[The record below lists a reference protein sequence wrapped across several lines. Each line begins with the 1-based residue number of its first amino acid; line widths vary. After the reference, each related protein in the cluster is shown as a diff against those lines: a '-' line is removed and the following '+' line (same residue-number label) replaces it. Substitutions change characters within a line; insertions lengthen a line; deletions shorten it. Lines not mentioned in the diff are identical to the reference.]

1 MSDYCLAQLKT
12 SLLVK
17 HLNELN
23 ALWEEHIVL
32 QRIYELDE
40 EYAQTGEYQE
50 RSAGQEQLLQQ
61 LLENG
66 DKQQRRDAL
75 IDFDSVNGSEL
86 SAAKKYFYL
95 AGMKDAMR
103 MFNVSNWNPGDI
115 PLGF

>member
-1 MSDYCLAQLKT
+1 MSDYHLAQLKT
-12 SLLVK
+12 VLLLK

-40 EYAQTGEYQE
+40 KYSQTGEYQE
-50 RSAGQEQLLQQ
+50 RSTEQEQLFHQ
-61 LLENG
+61 LLESE

-75 IDFDSVNGSEL
+75 IEFDSVNGSEL
-86 SAAKKYFYL
+86 TAAKKYFYL

-103 MFNVSNWNPGDI
+103 IFTVS
-115 PLGF
+115 

>member
-1 MSDYCLAQLKT
+1 MSDYRLAQLKT

-23 ALWEEHIVL
+23 TRREEHIVL

-40 EYAQTGEYQE
+40 EYAKTREYQE
-50 RSAGQEQLLQQ
+50 RSTKQEQLFHQ
-61 LLENG
+61 LLESE

-75 IDFDSVNGSEL
+75 IEFDSVNGSEL
-86 SAAKKYFYL
+86 TAAKKYFYL

-103 MFNVSNWNPGDI
+103 IFTVS
-115 PLGF
+115 